1 MKEELDLKEL
11 LQIVWERK
19 MQIIMIIAIF
29 MVIGIIYSLG
39 FVTPKYQALT
49 TLLLA
54 TNSSSDTTAS
64 ESITTTDITLNSKL
78 VATYSDLVKSKKII
92 RNVISNLALDPN
104 EEEVIRKNVSVSER
118 TNTEIIE
125 IVVKNTDPVLA
136 AKITNEIAKVFIENV
151 KEYYKIENV
160 HVVDEAEINEEPCN
174 INHTKDVVIFAA
186 IGFVVALMYVFI
198 ANLLDTT
205 IKSQEDIEKI
215 VTVLASIPLYDMNE
229 GKGKSKDK
237 RIKGGVR

>member
-104 EEEVIRKNVSVSER
+104 EEEVIRKNVSVSAR

-125 IVVKNTDPVLA
+125 IVVK
-136 AKITNEIAKVFIENV
+136 KK
-151 KEYYKIENV
+151 
-160 HVVDEAEINEEPCN
+160 
-174 INHTKDVVIFAA
+174 
-186 IGFVVALMYVFI
+186 
-198 ANLLDTT
+198 ANL
-205 IKSQEDIEKI
+205 EK
-215 VTVLASIPLYDMNE
+215 
-229 GKGKSKDK
+229 
-237 RIKGGVR
+237 